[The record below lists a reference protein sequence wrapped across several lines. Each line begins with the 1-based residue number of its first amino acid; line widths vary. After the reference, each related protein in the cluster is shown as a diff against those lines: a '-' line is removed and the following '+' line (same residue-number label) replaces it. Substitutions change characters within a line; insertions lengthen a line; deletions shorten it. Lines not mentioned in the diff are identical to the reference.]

1 MRVLV
6 TGVNGQLGYAV
17 LRELLS
23 RGQEAAGSGSSLQ
36 PRGEEPLPACPY
48 LPMDLRRPEQI
59 RRTLEIFRPE
69 AVIHCG
75 AWTAVD
81 AAELPENRELVFA
94 VNAGGT
100 EALAGAC
107 AALGSKLLY
116 VSTDYVFDGRGER
129 PWHPDLDLPR
139 PLNVYGQSKLAGE
152 QALRRQTERFF
163 LVRTSWLYGPNGG
176 NFVRT
181 MLRQGAVRKSVRVV
195 EDQIGTPTYA
205 PDLARLLADLIET
218 ERFGCYH
225 AANEGGFLSWAAFA
239 EEIFRRAG
247 LETEVVPVST
257 AAYGRALAR
266 RPANSRLD
274 TGKLKEAGFAPLPSW
289 QDALDR
295 YLALLPA
302 GEEQGGL

>member
-1 MRVLV
+1 MKVLV

-36 PRGEEPLPACPY
+36 PRGAELPPDCPY

-59 RRTLEIFRPE
+59 RQTLELFRPD

-94 VNAGGT
+94 VNARGT
-100 EALAGAC
+100 EALAGFC
-107 AALGSKLLY
+107 GALGCKLLY
-116 VSTDYVFDGRGER
+116 VSTDYVFDGRGNR

-152 QALRRQTERFF
+152 QAVRRLAERFF
-163 LVRTSWLYGPNGG
+163 IVRTSWLYGLNGD

-181 MLRQGAVRKSVRVV
+181 MLRQGMGRKSVRVV
-195 EDQIGTPTYA
+195 KDQIGAPTYA
-205 PDLARLLADLIET
+205 PDLARLLADMIES
-218 ERFGCYH
+218 ERFGYYH
-225 AANEGGFLSWAAFA
+225 AVNEGGFLSWAEFA
-239 EEIFRRAG
+239 GEIFRQAG
-247 LETEVVPVST
+247 LETQVVPVST
-257 AAYGRALAR
+257 AEYGRSLAR

-274 TGKLKEAGFAPLPSW
+274 TGKLSEAGFAPLPPW
-289 QDALDR
+289 RDALDR
-295 YLALLPA
+295 YLALLSEA
-302 GEEQGGL
+302 GRWKGV